1 MTGKHY
7 RWHRA
12 WRRDA
17 DCPVRLLHDSGLVV
31 EYDHE
36 LGCWAATED
45 SCEAWAAWECAR
57 GVPLHD
63 LTARLTRLCKEAAL
77 FAAWG
82 KSNAKNR

>member
-17 DCPVRLLHDSGLVV
+17 ACPARLLHDSGLVV
-31 EYDHE
+31 EYDRQ
-36 LGCWAATED
+36 LDRWAATEE

-63 LTARLTRLCKEAAL
+63 LTARMIRLCKEAAMW
-77 FAAWG
+77 AAWE
-82 KSNAKNR
+82 KTHAKN